1 MAIVKM
7 NRFTLMTF
15 DSHKS
20 ALLKAFQRFRQVH
33 FKPLRL
39 EEWDENLV
47 QNTDN
52 TTAYENGLLKV
63 SLALEKLKPYVT
75 PSKGLAALREIPQ
88 KMTYRELDEYTAKFD
103 YETVCATV
111 NESDERLKKLRN
123 EYTKLKANNENL
135 QPWLELDADPSKLNE
150 LQSVRSAIGTIKI
163 TVSGSFSSELSDYF
177 PDIYIEQLLTV
188 KHDAIFLILAY
199 ESEWTALTDILKK
212 HNFTRT
218 PIPSQ
223 VMPRLQIE
231 ANSDRINELEVTL
244 EEVHKELKS
253 HSNQY
258 KKLLI
263 TADYFKTTLAR
274 AKVCKNFMNLGQ
286 TLIIEGWVPADEMDK
301 LRQIIESV
309 CGDEFYIED
318 TPVERES
325 IDVPIKLKN
334 NRIISAFE
342 SITSMYS
349 LPRYN
354 EIDPTP
360 LFTPFYWLFFGLM
373 VGDVGY
379 GLIVL
384 ICTFLAMKFFHLKTK
399 MLNFIKFFH
408 YISYAIILAGCLY
421 GSVFGFTPSFLNLTT
436 AIDGTPKPLLSAELD
451 IVTKMILSI
460 SVGIVHLLFG
470 IAVKGYLLIRNG
482 KYLDAVLDSLLWIIA
497 VTGGIGWITSMT
509 GLLPGWAVEVS
520 KWCFIVSM
528 VLLVLT
534 QGRGN
539 KSLGGKIGG
548 GLFGAYGITGY
559 LGDLVSYT
567 RIVALALSSAYIAMS
582 FNIMA
587 ELMPNLPLRI
597 FVGGII
603 LILGQTLNLGLAL
616 LGAYVH
622 SCRLQYVEY
631 FGKFYEGG
639 GVPFKPL
646 APQNTAVKLTDID

>member
-20 ALLKAFQRFRQVH
+20 TLLKAFQRFRQVH
-33 FKPLRL
+33 LKPLRL
-39 EEWDENLV
+39 KEWDENLV
-47 QNTDN
+47 RNTDN
-52 TTAYENGLLKV
+52 ATVYENGLSQV
-63 SLALEKLKPYVT
+63 SLTLEKLKPFVT
-75 PSKGLAALREIPQ
+75 PSKGLSALREVPQ
-88 KMTYRELDEYTAKFD
+88 QMTYIELDEYIAKFD
-103 YETVCATV
+103 YESVCASV
-111 NESDERLKKLRN
+111 NECDERLKKLRN
-123 EYTKLKANNENL
+123 EYAKLKTNNENL
-135 QPWLELDADPSKLNE
+135 QPWSVLDADPSMLNE
-150 LQSVRSAIGTIKI
+150 LQSIRSSIGTIKI
-163 TVSGSFSSELSDYF
+163 TASESFLSELSDCF
-177 PDIYIEQLLTV
+177 PNTYIEQLLSE
-188 KHDAIFLILAY
+188 KHDVVFLILAH
-199 ESEWTALTDILKK
+199 ESEWVVLSDLLKK
-212 HNFTRT
+212 HNFTKT

-223 VMPRLQIE
+223 VMPQLQIE
-231 ANSDRINELEVTL
+231 TNSERLNELEVSL
-244 EEVHKELKS
+244 EEVHKELKVYS
-253 HSNQY
+253 DQY
-258 KKLLI
+258 KNLLI

-274 AKVCKNFMNLGQ
+274 AKACENFMNLGQ
-286 TLIIEGWVPADEMDK
+286 VLIIEGWVPADEMDK

-309 CGDEFYIED
+309 CGGEFYIED
-318 TPVERES
+318 KPEERES
-325 IDVPIKLKN
+325 IDVPIKLRN
-334 NRIISAFE
+334 NRIIGAFE

-384 ICTFLAMKFFHLKTK
+384 IGTFLAMKYFHLKTK

-421 GSVFGFTPSFLNLTT
+421 GSVFGFTPAFLNLTT
-436 AIDGTPKPLLSAELD
+436 AVDGTPKPLLSAELD

-470 IAVKGYLLIRNG
+470 VAVKGYLLIRNG
-482 KYLDAVLDSLLWIIA
+482 KYLDAVLGPFLWMIA
-497 VTGGIGWITSMT
+497 VIGGIGWITSMT
-509 GLLPGWAVEVS
+509 GLLLGWVVEVF
-520 KWCFIVSM
+520 KWCFIISM

-534 QGRGN
+534 QGRHN